1 MPYLILFFKG
11 FIIGIGK
18 IIPGVSGSLLAVSM
32 GIYEKSLY
40 YLANFRQKIKESLNF
55 LIPLGLGIFLAI
67 LTFSKI
73 IKFFIER
80 FPLITLSFFLGLLI
94 GTIPNLKNKIKFQ
107 IKDYLAIILLIS
119 IFLILSSKIM
129 LPIFKISNNLS
140 YLWIIFLGMIDALS
154 MIIPGLSGTAI
165 YLMLGSYSFVLNL
178 FSNPL
183 SNILAT
189 ICFIIGFILAFLLL
203 AKLLDYLFKKNNHL
217 TWLVI
222 FAFILYSLII
232 FGSEIPFNSSSIIMA
247 IFFII
252 AGIIL
257 VLLTPLE

>member
-140 YLWIIFLGMIDALS
+140 YLWIIFIGMIDALS
-154 MIIPGLSGTAI
+154 MIIPGLSGTAL
-165 YLMLGSYSFVLNL
+165 YLMLGSYSFILEL
-178 FSNPL
+178 FSNPFN
-183 SNILAT
+183 NILASC
-189 ICFIIGFILAFLLL
+189 CFAIGFLVSFLLL
-203 AKLLDYLFKKNNHL
+203 AKLINYLLNKHSHI
-217 TWLVI
+217 TWIVI
-222 FAFILYSLII
+222 ISIILFSLIEFI
-232 FGSEIPFNSSSIIMA
+232 YQIPFNGSIILA
-247 IFFII
+247 IFFILL
-252 AGIIL
+252 GIFL

>member
-1 MPYLILFFKG
+1 MWILFL
-11 FIIGIGK
+11 
-18 IIPGVSGSLLAVSM
+18 GV
-32 GIYEKSLY
+32 
-40 YLANFRQKIKESLNF
+40 
-55 LIPLGLGIFLAI
+55 
-67 LTFSKI
+67 
-73 IKFFIER
+73 
-80 FPLITLSFFLGLLI
+80 
-94 GTIPNLKNKIKFQ
+94 
-107 IKDYLAIILLIS
+107 
-119 IFLILSSKIM
+119 
-129 LPIFKISNNLS
+129 
-140 YLWIIFLGMIDALS
+140 IDALS

-247 IFFII
+247 IFFIV